1 MGLLI
6 KGLLGALVVVLIG
19 VLAKTKNYAIAG
31 LIPLFPTFALIAHYI
46 VASERGIEALRATI
60 VFGMWSIVPYFI
72 YLLSLW
78 YFTGIMR
85 LPLALAGAVGCWGLC
100 AWLLILAGAA
110 STNAEGGRR
119 RRRMTGRSRSGW

>member
-31 LIPLFPTFALIAHYI
+31 LVPLFPTFALIAHYI
-46 VASERGIEALRATI
+46 VAKRAGDRSPARDHRIRHVVDSSLFYLSAVTV
-60 VFGMWSIVPYFI
+60 VFHRDH
-72 YLLSLW
+72 
-78 YFTGIMR
+78 R

-100 AWLLILAGAA
+100 AWLLILGW
-110 STNAEGGRR
+110 
-119 RRRMTGRSRSGW
+119 SRFH

>member
-31 LIPLFPTFALIAHYI
+31 WSRCFPPLRSSPIILSP
-46 VASERGIEALRATI
+46 ASGIEALRATI
-60 VFGMWSIVPYFI
+60 VFGMWSILPYFI

-100 AWLLILAGAA
+100 ARLLILGW
-110 STNAEGGRR
+110 
-119 RRRMTGRSRSGW
+119 SRFH

>member
-31 LIPLFPTFALIAHYI
+31 LVPLFPTFALIAHYI

-60 VFGMWSIVPYFI
+60 VFGMWSILPYFI

-78 YFTGIMR
+78 YFTGIIACR
-85 LPLALAGAVGCWGLC
+85 WRWQARWDAGGCA
-100 AWLLILAGAA
+100 AWLLILGW
-110 STNAEGGRR
+110 
-119 RRRMTGRSRSGW
+119 SRFH

>member
-6 KGLLGALVVVLIG
+6 KGLLGSAGGVLIG

-31 LIPLFPTFALIAHYI
+31 LVPLFPTFALIAHYI

-60 VFGMWSIVPYFI
+60 VFACGRFFPILI

-100 AWLLILAGAA
+100 ALAVNPRLEPFPLAQRAA
-110 STNAEGGRR
+110 AVDSE
-119 RRRMTGRSRSGW
+119 

>member
-31 LIPLFPTFALIAHYI
+31 LVPLFPTFALMAHYI

-60 VFGMWSIVPYFI
+60 VFGMWSILPYFI

-85 LPLALAGAVGCWGLC
+85 LPLALAGAVGCWG
-100 AWLLILAGAA
+100 AVRLAVNPRLEPFPLAQRAA
-110 STNAEGGRR
+110 AVDSE
-119 RRRMTGRSRSGW
+119 

>member
-19 VLAKTKNYAIAG
+19 VLAKTKNYALAG
-31 LIPLFPTFALIAHYI
+31 LIPLFPTFAHYI

-60 VFGMWSIVPYFI
+60 VFGMWSIIPYFV
-72 YLLSLW
+72 YLVSLW

-100 AWLLILAGAA
+100 AWLLIL
-110 STNAEGGRR
+110 
-119 RRRMTGRSRSGW
+119 GWNHFH

>member
-31 LIPLFPTFALIAHYI
+31 LVPLFPTFALIAHYI

-60 VFGMWSIVPYFI
+60 VFGMWSILPYFI
-72 YLLSLW
+72 YLLSTVVFHRDHAPAVGAGRRGGML
-78 YFTGIMR
+78 GAVR
-85 LPLALAGAVGCWGLC
+85 LAVNPRLEPFPLAQRAAAVD
-100 AWLLILAGAA
+100 
-110 STNAEGGRR
+110 SE
-119 RRRMTGRSRSGW
+119 

>member
-31 LIPLFPTFALIAHYI
+31 LVPLFPTFALIAHYI

-60 VFGMWSIVPYFI
+60 VFGMWSILPYFI

-78 YFTGIMR
+78 YFNGSCACR
-85 LPLALAGAVGCWGLC
+85 WRWQARWDAGGCAPGC
-100 AWLLILAGAA
+100 
-110 STNAEGGRR
+110 
-119 RRRMTGRSRSGW
+119 